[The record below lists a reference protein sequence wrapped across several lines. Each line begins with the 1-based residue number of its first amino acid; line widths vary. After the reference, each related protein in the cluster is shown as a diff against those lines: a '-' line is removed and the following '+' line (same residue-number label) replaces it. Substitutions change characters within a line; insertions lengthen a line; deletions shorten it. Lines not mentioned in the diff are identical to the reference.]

1 MQNESLYLH
10 QVHWRARSARRL
22 ARQHQAAR
30 VIQSSWRG
38 IVVRRAAA
46 AQQEA
51 AVRIQTCWRRARV
64 RAAYQQS
71 RACIILVRVLLIIR
85 PVLGLGFDL
94 PSEGDSM

>member
-1 MQNESLYLH
+1 MH

-22 ARQHQAAR
+22 ARQHRAAR
-30 VIQSSWRG
+30 VVQSCWRG

-51 AVRIQTCWRRARV
+51 AVRIQTCWRRAHA

-71 RACIILVRVLLIIR
+71 HACIILVRALLIIQL
-85 PVLGLGFDL
+85 VLGFGVDWHSGNL
-94 PSEGDSM
+94 